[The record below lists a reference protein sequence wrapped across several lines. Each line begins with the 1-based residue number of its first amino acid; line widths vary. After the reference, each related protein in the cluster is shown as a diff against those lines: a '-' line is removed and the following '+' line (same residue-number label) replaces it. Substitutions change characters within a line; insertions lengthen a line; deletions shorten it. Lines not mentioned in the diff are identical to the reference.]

1 MGMRDEIKGR
11 REAIQGVRDQIT
23 ELERLKETQLELAK
37 STKLTKEEWGAIQAR
52 VKGYDAAIQKATT
65 NINQMSKDVNKVEA
79 GLQKAEDR
87 LDSFS
92 GKIQDQVKKIPVLGE
107 SFAGGIQSGTD
118 KAKQLMDKW
127 LTDTDKGMR
136 RKFKILGAVMAGL
149 LLGGII
155 AIWKTFQNLLGKAK
169 DTMIE
174 MSTAINETA
183 RTIQMSTKDVQRYGK
198 GVGDWVRYGQGWAG
212 AISQIRDDMG
222 FLPDLTTKE
231 NKLIG
236 RLATNAGL
244 GANEIANMYRHSQN
258 MGKSLDQ
265 YVKDQEKK
273 INLLNLELGVN
284 TTQAEIVKEI
294 AGASDATLAMFG
306 KQNAEL
312 ERQVLIGKKI
322 GLNLNQQAS
331 MAKSLLDIESS
342 IEAEMEARVLTGKEI
357 NFDKA
362 RELALSGD
370 VSGAAEE
377 LMAQVGG
384 INEFNKMNIIQKEA
398 LAKAAGMEVGQMQK
412 ALEMQAGIKDAAAVG
427 GGAGGGGLE
436 DAAANVSKEE
446 RDSMRESKWG
456 KLLEKVA
463 KYLDEIKIAIDDKLY
478 AWFSTGPGNKI
489 LKGIEGF
496 FKDLRDWI
504 VDGKEPAWFTKFK
517 EFIRPIVDGISKV
530 FGFVKENP
538 IKSVI
543 AGGLLTWGAGKV
555 KNMLGLGKMG
565 TSGNPMHVT
574 LGGKLSSFAN
584 KITDAFKKGPDKV
597 PKDVPKKTP
606 PKKKPPKKVGF
617 LAKMKQKAAGLG
629 SKIAAKGKGLI
640 TKIAPAAVKAASKA
654 GSFFKKGLG
663 KVGGFFSKIGKGVK
677 SAAGAVKGVV
687 KKGGGKVAAK
697 GLGKSLLKKI
707 PGVGALAGIGFGI
720 SRALKGD
727 FSGAAMEVASGLLS
741 TIPGAGTAASLAL
754 DAGLVAKDLTAGAK
768 AVDPAPVEELS
779 DFIYSP
785 KFGAKK
791 FQEDDLVV
799 GGTKLD
805 AALGKEDNKLLVTM
819 IGLLTKI
826 AMNTGQ
832 KPILEVD
839 GVQLLEHLEMARTGK
854 GME

>member
-198 GVGDWVRYGQGWAG
+198 GVGDWVRYGSGWSG

-342 IEAEMEARVLTGKEI
+342 IEAEMEARVLTGKEL
-357 NFDKA
+357 NLDKA
-362 RELALSGD
+362 RELALEGD
-370 VSGAAEE
+370 ISGAAAAVME
-377 LMAQVGG
+377 QVGG
-384 INEFNKMNIIQKEA
+384 ITEFQEMNIIQKEA
-398 LAKAAGMEVGQMQK
+398 LAKAAGMEVGQLQK
-412 ALEMQAGIKDAAAVG
+412 SLEMQAGIGDQTKLQDGGLDAATGNVDMTAQDEARNRRW
-427 GGAGGGGLE
+427 GAIFGEVAENIRKLKKGLE
-436 DAAANVSKEE
+436 DRLLKWFETGKGKDLVTDINTFTTELTNWILGTGDPPKWWTEFQTNFIIPVKMWWSQWGGWIEGIAIALGVGGILKKGWDLLSG
-446 RDSMRESKWG
+446 KWG
-456 KLLEKVA
+456 KL
-463 KYLDEIKIAIDDKLY
+463 
-478 AWFSTGPGNKI
+478 
-489 LKGIEGF
+489 
-496 FKDLRDWI
+496 
-504 VDGKEPAWFTKFK
+504 
-517 EFIRPIVDGISKV
+517 
-530 FGFVKENP
+530 
-538 IKSVI
+538 
-543 AGGLLTWGAGKV
+543 
-555 KNMLGLGKMG
+555 G
-565 TSGNPMHVT
+565 TRTNPMHVT
-574 LGGKLSSFAN
+574 MGGIGLNTTMKKISNWLSQ
-584 KITDAFKKGPDKV
+584 GPKS
-597 PKDVPKKTP
+597 
-606 PKKKPPKKVGF
+606 GWRRN
-617 LAKMKQKAAGLG
+617 LKAATLKLKRKVTSPFKAAKNFIVKGA
-629 SKIAAKGKGLI
+629 SKIKDKAKNAAK
-640 TKIAPAAVKAASKA
+640 KA

-663 KVGGFFSKIGKGVK
+663 KVGGFFSKIGGGIAKAAK
-677 SAAGAVKGVV
+677 SVKGVV
-687 KKGGGKVAAK
+687 TKIGGKVAAK

-741 TIPGAGTAASLAL
+741 TIPGAGTAASVAL
-754 DAGLVAKDLTAGAK
+754 DAGLLAKDLTAGASQ
-768 AVDPAPVEELS
+768 VDPAPVEELS

-791 FQEDDLVV
+791 FQENDLIV

-805 AALGKEDNKLLVTM
+805 AALGREDNKMLAQLV
-819 IGLLTKI
+819 GLMGVLIKVCKEDRV
-826 AMNTGQ
+826 MS
-832 KPILEVD
+832 VD
-839 GVQLLEHLEMARTGK
+839 GKELATALAATQNYRGVQ
-854 GME
+854 